1 MGGISGATGA
11 PGGVTSNVSPYQ
23 QVDTAALND
32 SSFMR
37 VDSDPSQ
44 MPIDVNDPF
53 AVLHAQL
60 DYYEKY
66 RGGVVLGNYRCVAAL
81 ISAQINWPT
90 RCCFAAWVAD
100 ASKMRL
106 TIHTLPQLSS
116 AVLGTTPGMCG
127 CAGCR
132 RTDAT
137 AHMQTGK
144 PEAHC

>member
-81 ISAQINWPT
+81 ISAQINGASLLSFLLRSIGASLLSFLLRST
-90 RCCFAAWVAD
+90 GQRGVALPPGL
-100 ASKMRL
+100 L
-106 TIHTLPQLSS
+106 TPQK
-116 AVLGTTPGMCG
+116 C
-127 CAGCR
+127 
-132 RTDAT
+132 D
-137 AHMQTGK
+137 
-144 PEAHC
+144 